1 MNVRRGPAKRPDRP
15 IQHARDGQR
24 SPGGAGRPAGPA
36 GWSGAR
42 WRQVISLVLLGIL
55 ALTGLAAVAMSSTG
69 TESAVIM
76 GVLVLSV
83 VVAVGLVRAAR

>member
-1 MNVRRGPAKRPDRP
+1 MTVGREPVNRPDRP
-15 IQHARDGQR
+15 VRHARGGQR
-24 SPGGAGRPAGPA
+24 LAGGGGRPTGPR